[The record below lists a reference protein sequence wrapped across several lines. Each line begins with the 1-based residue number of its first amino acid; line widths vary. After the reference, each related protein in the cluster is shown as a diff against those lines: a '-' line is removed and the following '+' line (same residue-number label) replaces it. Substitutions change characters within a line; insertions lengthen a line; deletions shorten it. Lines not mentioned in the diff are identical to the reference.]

1 MSLHDYDVQCPV
13 FMFFM
18 AKPHRFFF
26 PNKQRFLKQ
35 FNSRRI
41 HPCFIFL
48 KLFDSNYCNEVR
60 RNARYILNDIFAAI
74 AVLYLEFFNTKE
86 FKAPRQKRDATFL
99 IWKKVLPLLFLS
111 LLVLCPTQWSNS
123 DVHLTVGYLLAKAL
137 NSVWGWGW
145 PGYTKVAAF
154 NVWIILSAVFPLLY
168 QSWQSRPAE
177 RFVD

>member
-1 MSLHDYDVQCPV
+1 MHHVFWHISFMSLHDYDVQCPV

-60 RNARYILNDIFAAI
+60 RNARYILNDIFAAV

-86 FKAPRQKRDATFL
+86 FLNSLKSSSAKKRCNVSNMEKSLTFVIFKPISTL
-99 IWKKVLPLLFLS
+99 
-111 LLVLCPTQWSNS
+111 SNS
-123 DVHLTVGYLLAKAL
+123 MV
-137 NSVWGWGW
+137 
-145 PGYTKVAAF
+145 
-154 NVWIILSAVFPLLY
+154 
-168 QSWQSRPAE
+168 
-177 RFVD
+177 